1 MSEPKGPESSESIDI
16 GVKPGDV
23 LAGKYQVE
31 QVLGV
36 GGMGVVVAAH
46 HIQLDEKVA
55 LKFLL
60 PHALTN
66 AEAIAR
72 FEREARAAVKIKS
85 EHVARV
91 SDVGKLDTGSPYMVM
106 EYLEGSDLSG
116 RLEKKGPL
124 PFEEAVDFVLQAC
137 EAIAEAHV
145 LGIVHRDL
153 KPANLFCIRRADGRL
168 SIKVLDFGISKMNGV
183 GTGGPASSTGGRD
196 QSMTRTTAIMGSPLY
211 MSPEQMQSSKRVDAR
226 SDIWALG
233 VILFELM
240 TGRPPFEAEVVT
252 ELVIKIATQQP
263 AAMRMYRPDT
273 PGALEQVVMR
283 CLEKEADGRYRNVGE
298 LAVALEPFAPKRSR
312 ASVER
317 ILGTMEAAGLSLA
330 PPPLAQTPAMAV
342 SEVRAGAGTVAAWG
356 AQTGSNPGKTRKGA
370 IAAVAAGA
378 TLLLGLGGIVL
389 LRKAPAQPVESAPAA
404 PPAATASATAAP
416 AAPSSSPTP
425 TTATLAPEAP
435 PAAAVA
441 AAAAP
446 SLSPTPAGGQ
456 PAHHAAGAHP
466 AAAAPA
472 HTAAAA
478 AAAAAPAT
486 SAAAKVSC
494 TPPYYYD
501 ANGTR
506 IFKKECL

>member
-1 MSEPKGPESSESIDI
+1 MSELKGPDSSESIDI

-60 PHALTN
+60 PHALSN
-66 AEAIAR
+66 PEAIAR

-106 EYLEGSDLSG
+106 EYLEGSDLSAM
-116 RLEKKGPL
+116 LEKKGPL
-124 PFEEAVDFVLQAC
+124 AFEEAVDFVLQAC

-168 SIKVLDFGISKMNGV
+168 SVKVLDFGISKMNTV
-183 GTGGPASSTGGRD
+183 GTGGPASTGGRD
-196 QSMTRTTAIMGSPLY
+196 QSMTRTSAIMGSPLY
-211 MSPEQMQSSKRVDAR
+211 MSPEQLQSSKKVDAR

-252 ELVIKIATQQP
+252 ELVIKIATQPSASMRMFRAETP
-263 AAMRMYRPDT
+263 AA
-273 PGALEQVVMR
+273 LEKVVMH
-283 CLEKEADGRYRNVGE
+283 CLEKEADARYRNVGE
-298 LAVALEPFAPKRSR
+298 LAVALEAFAPKRSK
-312 ASVER
+312 ASIER
-317 ILGTMEAAGLSLA
+317 VLGTMEAAGLSLA
-330 PPPLAQTPAMAV
+330 PPKFEQATAPAV
-342 SEVRAGAGTVAAWG
+342 SEVREGAGTVGAWG
-356 AQTGSNPGKTRKGA
+356 TPTGGVSPKAKKGA
-370 IAAVAAGA
+370 IAAIGAGA
-378 TLLLGLGGIVL
+378 ALLLVLGGFVL
-389 LRKAPAQPVESAPAA
+389 LRKSPPPAPPAESAQASSAPVAPPATPPVAPSATQAPAA
-404 PPAATASATAAP
+404 ATAA
-416 AAPSSSPTP
+416 
-425 TTATLAPEAP
+425 APEAP
-435 PAAAVA
+435 PAASVA
-441 AAAAP
+441 ASPAPVPSPAAGP
-446 SLSPTPAGGQ
+446 SPR
-456 PAHHAAGAHP
+456 HAAGAHP
-466 AAAAPA
+466 AAGAAAAPA

-478 AAAAAPAT
+478 APAPST
-486 SAAAKVSC
+486 AAKVSC